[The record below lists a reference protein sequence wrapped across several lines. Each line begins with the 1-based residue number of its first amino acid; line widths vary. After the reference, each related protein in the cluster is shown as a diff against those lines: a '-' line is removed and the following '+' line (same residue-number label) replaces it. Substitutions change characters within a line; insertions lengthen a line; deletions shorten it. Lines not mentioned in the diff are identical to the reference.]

1 MPFGAFNLSYITMEI
16 TQFKERA
23 EQLVRLKAQIAEL
36 ENEYSEMKQEIM
48 DAYDAL
54 WVKTYEIEWTW
65 IKITK
70 KSRTTYNL
78 IEWLK
83 ADKVMEDYPDYVVI
97 KKSLDTKKLQ
107 TEKPEL
113 FAPKVTEFV
122 SVTWM

>member
-54 WVKTYEIEWTW
+54 
-65 IKITK
+65 
-70 KSRTTYNL
+70 
-78 IEWLK
+78 
-83 ADKVMEDYPDYVVI
+83 
-97 KKSLDTKKLQ
+97 
-107 TEKPEL
+107 
-113 FAPKVTEFV
+113 
-122 SVTWM
+122 

>member
-1 MPFGAFNLSYITMEI
+1 MGAFNPSYRTMEI
-16 TQFKERA
+16 TQFKSKA
-23 EQLVRLKAQIAEL
+23 EELVQLKAQIAEL
-36 ENEYSEMKQEIM
+36 EKQYTEKKQEIM
-48 DAYDAL
+48 DAYDEL

-65 IKITK
+65 VKITK

-78 IEWLK
+78 VEWLK
-83 ADKVMEDYPDYVVI
+83 KDKVMEDYPDYVVI